1 MREGEGGG
9 GCLTFF
15 SQYSLMGSYS
25 LKPVQLVSI
34 DTMLRQR
41 LRATKH
47 RGATTVHSSV
57 IGPTLHLLCVGDK
70 IYTRCRI
77 EPKRSDTRRQRSP
90 KGNETRRRARGPLF
104 LNGLNLMAHVSRW
117 VIGSCWVIGS
127 LNLTWVDWVNWVI
140 GSRWVIKIELGHW
153 VS

>member
-1 MREGEGGG
+1 MAVGCSQTSVIARDTPPFPAFFDVAVTKFTHAAESSQNVPTREGNEAQNG
-9 GCLTFF
+9 
-15 SQYSLMGSYS
+15 
-25 LKPVQLVSI
+25 K
-34 DTMLRQR
+34 
-41 LRATKH
+41 
-47 RGATTVHSSV
+47 
-57 IGPTLHLLCVGDK
+57 
-70 IYTRCRI
+70 
-77 EPKRSDTRRQRSP
+77 
-90 KGNETRRRARGPLF
+90 ETRRRARVRLF